1 MKSTLVTC
9 ILVVAQVTTCAA
21 QKADIDYQDGVLVG
35 SITENAGTSC
45 SSYRTVNGQVDDNG
59 KITGRSDSSGG
70 CVNTV
75 TFFYTVRVGE
85 TIFTLRQTFT
95 TSEKT
100 MASSSALF
108 MKQSVLADEHPGAQ
122 FKIRIEDGTAHV
134 KIGGRESVYR
144 IVAESLAP
152 LNNHL
157 ELAPP
162 SSPESGAAL
171 NPLPSKVAL
180 SPETSKA
187 VLDISSAPP
196 GAEIEIDGA
205 FVGNTPSSIDVP
217 PGSHRVS
224 ISKEGFV
231 GWERIIKVL
240 PGHPSVSPELQPV
253 ESANPR

>member
-9 ILVVAQVTTCAA
+9 ILVVAQVGTCAA

-35 SITENAGTSC
+35 SITENTGTTC
-45 SSYRTVNGQVDDNG
+45 SGTVNGQVDDNG
-59 KITGRSDSSGG
+59 NITGRSESSGN

-75 TFFYTVRVGE
+75 THFYTVRVGE
-85 TIFTLRQTFT
+85 TIITLRRTVT
-95 TSEKT
+95 TSGKAMALAT
-100 MASSSALF
+100 MGGAF
-108 MKQSVLADEHPGAQ
+108 MNQSVLADEHPGAQ
-122 FKIRIEDGTAHV
+122 FKIRIEDGSAHV

-152 LNNHL
+152 TNNDL
-157 ELAPP
+157 EPDSP
-162 SSPESGAAL
+162 SSLESGAAL

-180 SPETSKA
+180 SPETPKA

-217 PGSHRVS
+217 PGVHKVS
-224 ISKEGFV
+224 ISKKGFV
-231 GWERIIKVL
+231 GWERTIKVL
-240 PGHPSVSPELQPV
+240 PGHASVSPELQPV
-253 ESANPR
+253 SRQ